1 MHGISHHSARTLI
14 VLALLVCAGAGCR
27 STAREGLPLT
37 NVPSHQRNWDP
48 LVAELPKADF
58 VGNTIHIQNV
68 RNFRYAAEDVY
79 VPNYENRVYDLSRV
93 QSVDFVVIPFQNA
106 ADLAH
111 TMISFGFADG
121 ERLAISAEARRE
133 QGESYSPVGGF
144 LQQYELIYVVADERD
159 VIPLRSRYRGD
170 QVYVYRTRAN
180 PQQSQQLLVDMLD
193 RVNQIH
199 AKPEFYHTLSNNCTT
214 NIRNHIE
221 KLAPGRV
228 PWNVAVLLPG
238 HSDEYAYR
246 LGLLDTQLSFP
257 ETKQRANITQLANL
271 YSDRNDFSDQI
282 RQYR

>member
-1 MHGISHHSARTLI
+1 MHGVSYHPARTLAL
-14 VLALLVCAGAGCR
+14 LALLVCAVAGCR
-27 STAREGLPLT
+27 STARDGLPLT
-37 NVPSHQRNWDP
+37 SQPSHQRNWDP

-58 VGNTIHIQNV
+58 VGNKVHIQNV

-79 VPNYENRVYDLSRV
+79 VPNYENRVYDLSKV
-93 QSVDFVVIPFQNA
+93 QTVDFIVVPFQEA

-111 TMISFGFADG
+111 TMISFGLADG

-133 QGESYSPVGGF
+133 QGESYSPVGGL

-170 QVYVYRTRAN
+170 QVYVYRTRAT
-180 PQQSQQLLVDMLD
+180 PLQAQKLLVDMLD

-199 AKPEFYHTLSNNCTT
+199 AKPEFYHTLTNNCTT
-214 NIRNHIE
+214 NIRDHIE

-238 HSDEYAYR
+238 RSDEYAYR
-246 LGLLDTQLSFP
+246 LGLLDTQLSFA

-271 YSDRNDFSDQI
+271 YSEREDFSNQI